1 MIFLNHE
8 RGRGGHFYYTVN
20 AFETQLFPTKWIND
34 LQNCNSRLH
43 RYVFDAA
50 VSFRQLGGT
59 CVFIQQRFDQP
70 HKKGLCEICIAV
82 MKRSFTRDQKDVH
95 THKKRKIAR
104 GFPIDPPSALNQGCR
119 VYTET
124 DETRSGWQ
132 DGLLCSRGACRL
144 TQ

>member
-1 MIFLNHE
+1 MKGEEEDI
-8 RGRGGHFYYTVN
+8 FYYTVN

-95 THKKRKIAR
+95 THKKKNR
-104 GFPIDPPSALNQGCR
+104 SR
-119 VYTET
+119 VF
-124 DETRSGWQ
+124 DRSSVCTKSRLSRIQ
-132 DGLLCSRGACRL
+132 RDG
-144 TQ
+144 